1 MEPSQK
7 KRSLLLAP
15 LFTFLTT
22 NPTILTSNAPLF
34 DDPPSP
40 LPSHSL
46 ASIISLLSIIDQ
58 AYILPH
64 RQAPW
69 TIYLCRLLVE
79 PPFPSKLQLDIDTM
93 WQPDFVPVSCFLQ
106 APVATVNLLSFSGTS
121 TPVEQPTSILFWD
134 AQESHI
140 SRLLCV

>member
-1 MEPSQK
+1 METSQK

-22 NPTILTSNAPLF
+22 SPTILTSNAPLL

-40 LPSHSL
+40 LPSHSP
-46 ASIISLLSIIDQ
+46 ASIISLLSIIGQ

-64 RQAPW
+64 GHAPW
-69 TIYLCRLLVE
+69 TIYLCRLLVG

-93 WQPDFVPVSCFLQ
+93 WQPDFVQASCFLQ